1 MDFAVKSKLLKITKY
16 MGYLETRWDEE
27 SPSKMQTH
35 PLTSSKSLCEVAERG
50 RRHASRRPKLSVRL
64 RANYAGPSGTG
75 CALGSKLSTFLAAL
89 FLAVSVSAQAATIN
103 ALSPSFADVSTAV
116 GSAKNGDTV
125 IVPAGTAS
133 WTSPLVIT
141 KGIILMGRTTISNAG
156 KSTASANDQT
166 VIRNNNTV
174 TSAPGLISA
183 TLTASQS
190 LRITGITFQ
199 VGTSTNVSNTGI
211 VTIRSQDTSPS
222 MNVRID
228 DCHFDR
234 VLGHN
239 ICILGWIY
247 GVADHNL
254 FSCQQNAATFW
265 LQEDAYGGKTLGHG
279 AYADYP
285 WFGTNKFFFIETN
298 TIVGNGVLPTSGT
311 IDSGFGARWVA
322 RYNCFINAKLGG
334 HGTEGNSRG
343 TRAKE
348 VYNNQFH
355 WTGSLGSE
363 SDSWRSGSGLVHD
376 NSYDGN
382 YSGSGF
388 FSAIQNYRS
397 FSAVW
402 NYIAPGVA
410 DGSSHFDERDTVG
423 NGNYVQGQKAFVFD
437 SGTTNASNTTGNQ
450 FFSINGNQLSVA
462 YGTVV
467 DTTKHWTAN
476 QWVGFSVRSPNFKNG
491 APSPLGNV
499 LGTGSQVIHNTSN
512 TIYYSPYTGGDRGP
526 KLLFPSGTP
535 YQIMKPLSAV
545 DQAGRGKGN
554 LITGGTTWT
563 NSVTGGP
570 DWPHQALEPIF
581 FWNNIYTPKNQ
592 VQGAFSK
599 QLSVQP
605 GRDFYNLTG
614 ANSNGSFAANSTPS
628 QVSTKYSAA
637 LNGVQYTGPYIYPH
651 PLTNNIAPPSNL
663 AIVP

>member
-1 MDFAVKSKLLKITKY
+1 
-16 MGYLETRWDEE
+16 
-27 SPSKMQTH
+27 
-35 PLTSSKSLCEVAERG
+35 
-50 RRHASRRPKLSVRL
+50 
-64 RANYAGPSGTG
+64 
-75 CALGSKLSTFLAAL
+75 
-89 FLAVSVSAQAATIN
+89 
-103 ALSPSFADVSTAV
+103 
-116 GSAKNGDTV
+116 
-125 IVPAGTAS
+125 
-133 WTSPLVIT
+133 
-141 KGIILMGRTTISNAG
+141 
-156 KSTASANDQT
+156 
-166 VIRNNNTV
+166 
-174 TSAPGLISA
+174 
-183 TLTASQS
+183 
-190 LRITGITFQ
+190 
-199 VGTSTNVSNTGI
+199 
-211 VTIRSQDTSPS
+211 

-254 FSCQQNAATFW
+254 FNCQKNSATFW

-322 RYNCFINAKLGG
+322 RYNCFINAKPGG

-410 DGSSHFDERDTVG
+410 DGSSHFDERDTDG

-476 QWVGFSVRSPNFKNG
+476 QWVGFSVRSPNFQNG

-499 LGTGSQVIHNTSN
+499 LGTGSQIIRNTSN

-535 YQIMKPLSAV
+535 YQILKPLAAV
-545 DQAGRGKGN
+545 DQVGRGKGD

>member
-1 MDFAVKSKLLKITKY
+1 MKQLPFAL
-16 MGYLETRWDEE
+16 
-27 SPSKMQTH
+27 PSR
-35 PLTSSKSLCEVAERG
+35 C
-50 RRHASRRPKLSVRL
+50 SRRVREARSSAARRAGRYWLSDPDSPFGPRP
-64 RANYAGPSGTG
+64 NYTIPSGLYSVPG
-75 CALGSKLSTFLAAL
+75 RKLGSIAIAAL
-89 FLAVSVSAQAATIN
+89 LFAAYRAAQATTISAT
-103 ALSPSFADVSTAV
+103 SPSFAAVSAAIS
-116 GSAKNGDTV
+116 SAHNGDTV

-141 KGIILMGRTTISNAG
+141 KGITLKGQTTISNAG
-156 KSTASANDQT
+156 TSTASANDQT

-322 RYNCFINAKLGG
+322 RYNCFINAKPGG

-382 YSGSGF
+382 NSGSGF

-535 YQIMKPLSAV
+535 YQILKPLAAV
-545 DQAGRGKGN
+545 DQVGRGKGD

-637 LNGVQYTGPYIYPH
+637 LNGVQYSGPYIYPH
-651 PLTNNIAPPSNL
+651 PLVNAVAPPSDL
-663 AIVP
+663 SVVQ